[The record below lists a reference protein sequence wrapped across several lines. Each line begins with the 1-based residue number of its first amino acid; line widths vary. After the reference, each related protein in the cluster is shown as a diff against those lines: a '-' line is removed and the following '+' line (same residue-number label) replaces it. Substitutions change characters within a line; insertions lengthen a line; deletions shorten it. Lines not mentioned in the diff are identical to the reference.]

1 MTLIRENQN
10 ATTTGT
16 NGSHGDMGIDSLA
29 VFLIILSIVISGMI
43 GMIVMIRFHYR
54 SLRNIHRIAP
64 MDEESGSMID
74 GVIDINDIDMM
85 NFSTAGTLSISVSNS
100 SISTAVGFI
109 ENTIELIRTEHMERV
124 QLICAQCLRPFDLDP
139 LTRRP
144 FYATP
149 PGCDH
154 FYHPECL
161 EQGCL
166 ITECRDPKLLL
177 PKLVQRRPGYSTPP
191 SLRIR
196 RITQE
201 NTYSIP
207 AQSDMVPK
215 FDQTQWFDVLTWH
228 KLRVLQ
234 HIYGSNLRIDV
245 KIVIVNTSVS
255 RWIIEADTVALDEDT
270 ESPIDGSIPSSI
282 TSTQSEPCIFPP
294 PNTPRPVARLIQE
307 V

>member
-16 NGSHGDMGIDSLA
+16 NQNHGVMGVNGLA
-29 VFLIILSIVISGMI
+29 VFLIILSIVISGMVGVI
-43 GMIVMIRFHYR
+43 IMIRFHYR
-54 SLRNIHRIAP
+54 SLRNIHRITP

-85 NFSTAGTLSISVSNS
+85 SFSTAGTLSTSISNS

-109 ENTIELIRTEHMERV
+109 ENTIELIRTEYMKRV
-124 QLICAQCLRPFDLDP
+124 QLICAQCLRPFVLDP

-166 ITECRDPKLLL
+166 VPECKDPKLLL

-245 KIVIVNTSVS
+245 KIVMVNTSVS
-255 RWIIEADTVALDEDT
+255 QWIIKADVAALDEDA
-270 ESPIDGSIPSSI
+270 ESPINGSIPNSI
-282 TSTQSEPCIFPP
+282 TSTQSEPCIFHPS
-294 PNTPRPVARLIQE
+294 NTPRPVARLIQE